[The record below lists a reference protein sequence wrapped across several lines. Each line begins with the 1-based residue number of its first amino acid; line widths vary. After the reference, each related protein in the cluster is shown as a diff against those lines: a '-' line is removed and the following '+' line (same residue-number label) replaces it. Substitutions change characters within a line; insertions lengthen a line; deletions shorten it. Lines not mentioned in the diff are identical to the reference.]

1 LEIEVIIP
9 GQPMSQKRHRPSF
22 RGGNYDPSSEDKKR
36 IQNCFLHVKP
46 TKPTTELLRMD
57 IFAFFETPTSW
68 SEKKR
73 QQYEGLYRGKT
84 PDCDNIQKIV
94 MDALNKFLYVDDK
107 QIVSSH
113 TEKFYS
119 VMPCTVIR
127 IKTINQ
133 KLL

>member
-9 GQPMSQKRHRPSF
+9 GQPMSQKRHRTG
-22 RGGNYDPSSEDKKR
+22 RGGHRYDPSKSDKER

-46 TKPTTELLRMD
+46 TKPTKELLRMD

-68 SEKKR
+68 SEEKR
-73 QQYEGLYRGKT
+73 QKYEGLYRGKT
-84 PDCDNIQKIV
+84 PDCDNLDKLV
-94 MDALNKFLYVDDK
+94 FDALNKYLYADDK

-113 TEKFYS
+113 TEKYYS

-133 KLL
+133 ELL